1 MEFERDEQ
9 TQSSSIGRWGM
20 LLLVSSIAIIASFF
34 VSQVIIIN
42 KLLSEIESKEKKLS
56 SINSTSEA
64 LRTEISK
71 LQSAPRIEMIAIQK
85 LKMKHQDKPPI
96 TIP

>member
-1 MEFERDEQ
+1 MEIENEASQKNSTF
-9 TQSSSIGRWGM
+9 GRWGM

-42 KLLSEIESKEKKLS
+42 KLLSDIEMNERKIS
-56 SINSTSEA
+56 SIHSTSEA

-71 LQSAPRIEMIAIQK
+71 LQSAPRIESIATQK
-85 LKMKHQDKPPI
+85 LGMMHQTKSPL